1 VDGRVKPGQGDEK
14 LTSFAAAL
22 RGFFCRK
29 DMTMQTISFVLAR
42 FSEPSSYAG
51 LGALLALAG
60 FHFSDSDLG
69 QLAQFLAAGCG
80 LAALLLKERGMI
92 QMIALAVLLGA
103 SLGACSMLN
112 PQAASSSGAASQPP
126 SPTQIIAAGQSA
138 AQTLGAVITDAQAGM
153 CQVQSIANLT
163 AAIASVAGSNMV
175 QTDAQQASQAAGL
188 GCTWTT
194 ASTVPA
200 SPSTPAATPAAMAS
214 P

>member
-1 VDGRVKPGQGDEK
+1 
-14 LTSFAAAL
+14 
-22 RGFFCRK
+22 
-29 DMTMQTISFVLAR
+29 MQTISFLLAR

-60 FHFSDSDLG
+60 FHFSDTDLG

-80 LAALLLKERGMI
+80 LAALLLKERGMV

-103 SLGACSMLN
+103 SLGACSAPG
-112 PQAASSSGAASQPP
+112 PQSAGSSSTTSQSP
-126 SPTQIIAAGQSA
+126 SPTQIVAAGQSA
-138 AQTLGAVITDAQAGM
+138 AQTLGAVMTDAQAGM

-163 AAIASVAGSNMV
+163 AAIAGVAGNGSV
-175 QTDAQQASQAAGL
+175 QTDAQKASQAAGL

-194 ASTVPA
+194 ASA
-200 SPSTPAATPAAMAS
+200 APAATSTATTS

>member
-1 VDGRVKPGQGDEK
+1 
-14 LTSFAAAL
+14 
-22 RGFFCRK
+22 
-29 DMTMQTISFVLAR
+29 MQTISFLLAR

-60 FHFSDSDLG
+60 LNFSDTDLG

-103 SLGACSMLN
+103 SLGACSAPG
-112 PQAASSSGAASQPP
+112 PQAANPGSTTSQPP

-138 AQTLGAVITDAQAGM
+138 AQTLGAVMTDAEAGM

-163 AAIASVAGSNMV
+163 AAIAGVAGSGTV
-175 QTDAQQASQAAGL
+175 QTDAQKASEAAGL

-194 ASTVPA
+194 ASATPSVTPTATTAAPA
-200 SPSTPAATPAAMAS
+200 TAPAAATS

>member
-1 VDGRVKPGQGDEK
+1 MQ
-14 LTSFAAAL
+14 AL
-22 RGFFCRK
+22 
-29 DMTMQTISFVLAR
+29 SFVLAR

-92 QMIALAVLLGA
+92 QMIALALLLGA
-103 SLGACSMLN
+103 SLGACSALN
-112 PQAASSSGAASQPP
+112 PQSASSSGTTSQPP
-126 SPTQIIAAGQSA
+126 SPTQIIAAGQTA
-138 AQTLGAVITDAQAGM
+138 AQTLGAVMTDAEAGM

-163 AAIASVAGSNMV
+163 AAIAGVAGNGTV
-175 QTDAQQASQAAGL
+175 QTDAQKASQAAGL

-194 ASTVPA
+194 ASA
-200 SPSTPAATPAAMAS
+200 APAATTATTS